1 MAEEHYGPW
10 PSMMWVTCH
19 TASSASIKAFLPGP
33 NKARKGYMRIMAV
46 ITDAVMTGV
55 CGRKRVGFLKWFRE
69 ARRFH
74 TQASRWYLHC
84 LATFLLIILGNRP
97 SIPELRDDEG
107 RRRTAKDGALR
118 PRKRVAGSAPLSG
131 IGVATGC
138 LRKVSALPSRV
149 SEWGGGSTVRQR
161 PDGVGQREISYTRYI
176 WRGSGCT

>member
-97 SIPELRDDEG
+97 SIPKLRDDEG
-107 RRRTAKDGALR
+107 RRRTALCGHERGLR
-118 PRKRVAGSAPLSG
+118 VQLPSG

-149 SEWGGGSTVRQR
+149 SEWGGGRGYSKTA
-161 PDGVGQREISYTRYI
+161 TRWCWPERDFVHTI
-176 WRGSGCT
+176 HLEG